1 MSVACGDEGCVYPEA
16 RDAFVAAAQYY
27 DHAVP
32 GLGDRFL
39 VAVRRAIELAVAHPD
54 VGSVRAG
61 KARRLLVHGFP
72 YDVVLQVEQGELQV
86 LAVAH
91 QHRKPGY
98 WREWLSD

>member
-1 MSVACGDEGCVYPEA
+1 MRVSFHPAA
-16 RDAFVAAAQYY
+16 RDEFVAAAQYY

-39 VAVRRAIELAVAHPD
+39 VAVRRAIELAVAHPAA
-54 VGSVRAG
+54 GSVRIAQ
-61 KARRLLVHGFP
+61 ARRLLVHGFP
-72 YDVVLQVEQGELQV
+72 YDVVYQVEQDELQV

-98 WREWLSD
+98 WRERLPG